1 MITKIISIEGGCHC
15 GNIGYRLFTPVPPG
29 KLAVRAC
36 RCSFCTKHGV
46 RYSSH
51 PHAELAIR
59 IGNKDLVEGYR
70 FSKKIVE
77 FVFCLRCGVMPYV
90 LAHIEGNTYAVI
102 NINTADAD
110 FSEVTPTP
118 LDLSSES
125 AEDALA
131 RRKKVWIAT
140 VRFEE

>member
-1 MITKIISIEGGCHC
+1 MTEIISIEGGCHC
-15 GNIGYRLFTPVPPG
+15 GNISYRLFTPVAPA
-29 KLAVRAC
+29 KLPVRVC

-59 IGNKDLVEGYR
+59 VHNKDLIEGYR

-77 FVFCLRCGVMPYV
+77 FVFCLRCGVMPYA
-90 LAHIEGNTYAVI
+90 LAYIEGNTYAVI
-102 NINTADAD
+102 NINTTSAD
-110 FSEVTPTP
+110 FSEVTPPP
-118 LDLSSES
+118 LDLSRES
-125 AEDALA
+125 AEEGLA
-131 RRKKVWIAT
+131 RRKKAWIAT

>member
-1 MITKIISIEGGCHC
+1 MTEIISIEGGCHC
-15 GNIGYRLFTPVPPG
+15 GNISYRLFTPVAPE
-29 KLAVRAC
+29 KLPVRTC

-59 IGNKDLVEGYR
+59 IHNKNLVEGYR
-70 FSKKIVE
+70 FSKKIVD
-77 FVFCLRCGVMPYV
+77 FVFCARCGVMPYA
-90 LAHIEGNTYAVI
+90 LAHIEENIYAVI
-102 NINTADAD
+102 NINTANAD
-110 FSEVTPTP
+110 FSQVTPTP

-125 AEDALA
+125 AEEGLA
-131 RRKKVWIAT
+131 RRKKIWIAT